1 MITTRVNLL
10 PHRAERRKR
19 ARQHFVTVSAGTFVV
34 GAALAGLMYQFY
46 ARQIEVQTDRNTFL
60 ANEIKKLDKDIA
72 DINELKNQI
81 QALLARKQIIETL
94 QADRAQTV
102 HLLEQMVKQMPEG
115 VYLRS
120 MKQAGAKVHIVGY
133 AQSNARVSTLMRN
146 FEASPWLEQPLL
158 VEVKASAV
166 DKKRVSEFNMYV
178 NLKRAAAKDAAKD
191 APKPG
196 AVPADAAKKG

>member
-1 MITTRVNLL
+1 MNARINLL
-10 PHRAERRKR
+10 PHRAEGRKR
-19 ARQHFVTVSAGTFVV
+19 ARQHFVTLSLGTFLV

-46 ARQIEVQTDRNTFL
+46 ARQIEVQNDRNAFL
-60 ANEIKKLDKDIA
+60 ASEIKRLDKDIA
-72 DINELKNQI
+72 DINELRNQI

-102 HLLEQMVKQMPEG
+102 HLLEQMVRQMPEG

-120 MKQAGAKVHIVGY
+120 MKQAGSKVHIAGY

-146 FEASPWLEQPLL
+146 IEASIWLEQPTL
-158 VEVKASAV
+158 VEVKSAAV
-166 DKKRVSEFNMYV
+166 DKRRVSEFNMYL

-191 APKPG
+191 APKP
-196 AVPADAAKKG
+196 AAKKG